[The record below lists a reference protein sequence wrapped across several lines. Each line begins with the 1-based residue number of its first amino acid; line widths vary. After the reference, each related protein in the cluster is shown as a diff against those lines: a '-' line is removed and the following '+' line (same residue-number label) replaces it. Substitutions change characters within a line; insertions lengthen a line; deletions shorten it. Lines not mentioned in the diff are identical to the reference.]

1 MLYFIFNDK
10 GKVILSF
17 VIFIKYLNYNFH
29 FTLHIHHILYMINFR
44 NLKKKKEKK

>member
-29 FTLHIHHILYMINFR
+29 FTLHILYMINFR